1 MEPRHL
7 TSRTNGN
14 GEFSEQA
21 VLLPAAVGAEG
32 NKVRGTLVLTR
43 PKRSVDPKRER
54 VEKQYI
60 ILRLPN
66 IEKSMET

>member
-21 VLLPAAVGAEG
+21 ALLPAAVGAGEQG
-32 NKVRGTLVLTR
+32 PGDLGSDPTEAKRR
-43 PKRSVDPKRER
+43 P
-54 VEKQYI
+54 
-60 ILRLPN
+60 
-66 IEKSMET
+66 